1 MTLLL
6 VIISLT
12 INIINMRMR
21 IRQIQSTKLKEF
33 TTATILTEVTA
44 KVNFVT
50 KCVTTKRITS
60 DFPGEQAVGRGVR
73 QPL

>member
-1 MTLLL
+1 MMFFFRGLK
-6 VIISLT
+6 
-12 INIINMRMR
+12 INIINMTMR
-21 IRQIQSTKLKEF
+21 IRQKIQSTKLKEF

-60 DFPGEQAVGRGVR
+60 DFLGEQAVGRGVR
-73 QPL
+73 QPP